1 MIWKEGDEMP
11 AGAKAKLKI
20 KYNGE
25 ELTVSQAAKKTGLD
39 EYIIRNR
46 IHMGWSPEKIIETPA
61 RRVRKYQQRT
71 DAIQA
76 KKDKCDMMRTHDYR
90 ACFECKHQD
99 CICWGCV
106 PQQKCEPNIKDYIRG
121 NDIDR
126 KKPDQ
131 EIIHKIVRPAS
142 EW

>member
-1 MIWKEGDEMP
+1 MSWGIN
-11 AGAKAKLKI
+11 AKIKI
-20 KYNGE
+20 KYKGE

-39 EYIIRNR
+39 EYIIRGR
-46 IHMGWSPEKIIETPA
+46 IRQGWSPEKIIETPA
-61 RRVRKYQQRT
+61 RRVRKYQQRA
-71 DAIQA
+71 DGIKA
-76 KKDKCDMMRTHDYR
+76 KRDQCDMMRTHDYR
-90 ACFECKHQD
+90 ACFSCKHQD

-126 KKPDQ
+126 KRPDQ

>member
-1 MIWKEGDEMP
+1 MP

-20 KYNGE
+20 KYKGE

-39 EYIIRNR
+39 EYIIRGR
-46 IHMGWSPEKIIETPA
+46 INMGWSPEKIIETPA
-61 RRVRKYQQRT
+61 RRSRKYQQRMDGIKAKR
-71 DAIQA
+71 DA
-76 KKDKCDMMRTHDYR
+76 CDMMRTHDYR
-90 ACFECKHQD
+90 ACFSCKHQD

-106 PQQKCEPNIKDYIRG
+106 PQQKCEPNINDYIREH
-121 NDIDR
+121 DR
-126 KKPDQ
+126 KKPDR

>member
-1 MIWKEGDEMP
+1 MPWKT
-11 AGAKAKLKI
+11 KAKIKI

-39 EYIIRNR
+39 EYIIRGR
-46 IHMGWSPEKIIETPA
+46 IMHGWPPEKIIETPA
-61 RRVRKYQQRT
+61 RRTRKYQQRA

-76 KKDKCDMMRTHDYR
+76 KREKCDMLRTHDYR
-90 ACFECKHQD
+90 ACFECKYQD

-121 NDIDR
+121 NDKDR
-126 KKPDQ
+126 KRPDQ

>member
-1 MIWKEGDEMP
+1 MP

-46 IHMGWSPEKIIETPA
+46 IHMGWPPEKIIETPA

-71 DAIQA
+71 DAVKA
-76 KKDKCDMMRTHDYR
+76 NRDECDMMRTHDYR
-90 ACFECKHQD
+90 ACFSRKHKD

-106 PQQKCEPNIKDYIRG
+106 PQQKCEPNIKDYIREY
-121 NDIDR
+121 DR
-126 KKPDQ
+126 KKPDR
-131 EIIHKIVRPAS
+131 EIISKIVRPAS